1 MVIKPLGARVLLRQE
16 EMENT
21 TTKSGI
27 VLPSNAKEK
36 PCWGTVMEVGPGE
49 TKDGHEIKVTVK
61 KGDRVIYSK
70 YAGTEVKIDDKKYLL
85 VDQEDLLAVVE

>member
-1 MVIKPLGARVLLRQE
+1 MTIKPLGARVLLKQE
-16 EMENT
+16 EMEE

-36 PCWGTVMEVGPGE
+36 PSWGTVVEVGPGE
-49 TKDGHEIKVTVK
+49 MKDGHEIKVTVK

-70 YAGTEVKIDDKKYLL
+70 YAGTEVKLDEETYLL
-85 VDQEDLLAVVE
+85 VGQNDLLAIVD

>member
-1 MVIKPLGARVLLRQE
+1 MTIKPLGARVLLKQE
-16 EMENT
+16 EMEE

-36 PCWGTVMEVGPGE
+36 PSWGTVVEVGPGE
-49 TKDGHEIKVTVK
+49 MKDGHEIKVTVK

-70 YAGTEVKIDDKKYLL
+70 YAGTEVKLDEETYLL
-85 VDQEDLLAVVE
+85 VGQNDLLAVVD

>member
-1 MVIKPLGARVLLRQE
+1 MKIKPLGARVLLKQE
-16 EMENT
+16 ESEE

-27 VLPSNAKEK
+27 VLPSSAKEK
-36 PCWGTVMEVGPGE
+36 PNWGTVVEVGPGE

-70 YAGTEVKIDDKKYLL
+70 YSGTEVKIDNEKYLIL
-85 VDQEDLLAVVE
+85 NQSDLLAVIE